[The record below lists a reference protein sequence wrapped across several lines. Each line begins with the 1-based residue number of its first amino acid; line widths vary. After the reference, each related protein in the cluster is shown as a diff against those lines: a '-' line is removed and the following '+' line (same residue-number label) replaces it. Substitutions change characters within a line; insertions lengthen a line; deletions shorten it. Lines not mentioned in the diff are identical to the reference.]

1 MIKIILTIWRFF
13 LYIADSLLLFQSVPP
28 RKPSAKKN
36 VLIMRLDGIGDFILW
51 LDCAKEYSNIFPE
64 KDFKLTLL
72 GNIIWKDIA
81 DNLPFFDSF
90 MFFERKKFLRNPF
103 YRYSLL
109 KKIRDEGFDVVIQ
122 ARYSGEFII
131 DDAII
136 RTSKAQKRIGLEGDS
151 ANIQKW
157 QKRISRR
164 WYTNLV
170 KTSKKNLP
178 ELLRNEELVHAL
190 GAKNFKAG
198 LPRLEVNKNTLNSF
212 KELPDKYYILAP
224 GARGHWKKWPAQ
236 KFSQLADKIYSCCN
250 LTGIICGSLSEKT
263 ISSQIISRSSS
274 KLLDFTG
281 LTSLPDL
288 IAMIK
293 NACFLV
299 SNDSAAIHIAAAV
312 DTPSICILGGGHY
325 GRFMPYDKSALNAGN
340 LPVPVIYKMDCFGCD
355 WKKKYCKQ
363 NNSIAPC
370 IEKISVDD
378 VWSETQK
385 IIETYNQKKT

>member
-1 MIKIILTIWRFF
+1 MKIFLIIWRLF
-13 LYIADSLLLFQSVPP
+13 LYTADSLLLLNSVFP
-28 RKPSAKKN
+28 KSPSVKKK
-36 VLIMRLDGIGDFILW
+36 VLIIRLDAIGDFILW
-51 LDCAKEYSNIFPE
+51 LDSAKEYKKLFPKE
-64 KDFKLTLL
+64 NYQLTLL
-72 GNIIWKDIA
+72 GNIVWKDLT

-103 YRYSLL
+103 YRYGVL

-122 ARYSGEFII
+122 ARCSREFIV

-136 RTSKAQKRIGLEGDS
+136 RTSKAQERIGLEGDN

-157 QKRISRR
+157 QKHISRR

-170 KTSKKNLP
+170 KTSKKKLP

-198 LPRLEVNKNTLNSF
+198 RPHLQVNKNTLNSF
-212 KELPDKYYILAP
+212 KDLPDKYYILAP
-224 GARGHWKKWPAQ
+224 GARDHWKKWSAQ
-236 KFSQLADKIYSCCN
+236 KFSQLADNIYSYCN
-250 LTGIICGSLSEKT
+250 LTGIICGSLSEQT
-263 ISSQIISRSSS
+263 ISSLIINGSSS
-274 KLLDFTG
+274 RLLDFTG

-288 IAMIK
+288 ISMIK

-312 DTPSICILGGGHY
+312 DTPSVCILGGGHY
-325 GRFMPYDKSALNAGN
+325 GRFMPYDKNTLNTWN
-340 LPVPVIYKMDCFGCD
+340 LPVPVICRMDCFGCD
-355 WKKKYCKQ
+355 WKNDSCKKH
-363 NNSIAPC
+363 NGVAPC

-385 IIETYNQKKT
+385 IIETYIQTKI